1 MQHRQ
6 VVLRCQ
12 REDVGEVQAGRR
24 GVDQATAG
32 HQGGQSGQPGGIP
45 EGSDLSPGLIA
56 GAGPAVETRRRRADG
71 EQSAERGQWT
81 SCGVGAA

>member
-6 VVLRCQ
+6 VVLCCQ
-12 REDVGEVQAGRR
+12 RENIGEVQAGRR

-56 GAGPAVETRRRRADG
+56 GAGPAVKPVVGGRMEKQR
-71 EQSAERGQWT
+71 AERDQWT